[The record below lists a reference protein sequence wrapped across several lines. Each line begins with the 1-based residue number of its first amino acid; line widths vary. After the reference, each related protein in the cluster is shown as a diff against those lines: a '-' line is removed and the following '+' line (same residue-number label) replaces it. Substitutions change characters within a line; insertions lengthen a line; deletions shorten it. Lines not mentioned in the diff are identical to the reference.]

1 MQFYPLLNCIII
13 ISVEYIF
20 QVKLLFYNKTGMFL
34 PFVSLNMFSFIF
46 LRKNTEPNPFKLQV
60 QDERIQQGQGSTS
73 LVAMHQL
80 GKNKW

>member
-34 PFVSLNMFSFIF
+34 LFDSLNMFSFIF
-46 LRKNTEPNPFKLQV
+46 LRKDTKPNPFTLQV
-60 QDERIQQGQGSTS
+60 QDESILQGQGSTS
-73 LVAMHQL
+73 LVTMH
-80 GKNKW
+80 